1 MSRGALLTAET
12 TPVNPPSLGLA
23 ADPVGARRLRDTG
36 PAPSSLLGLGRN
48 SSAIIRAT
56 SLVSALTLALAG
68 LGGCVSARAPVLTD
82 PFSREAAAP
91 LAVFSIDYWHAM
103 IETSTTMEFV
113 PREFATPAVDPVS
126 GRLVVGTGD
135 GVLRSVTIDG
145 KVRWTVPT
153 PAPFFAGV
161 LVRDG
166 VVYSPGGDG
175 IVRALKADTG
185 AVLWTY
191 DCGEELVTVPVMAE
205 GRVLVASQSATLY
218 ALDAADGKWAWQYR
232 RTPPAGFIL
241 RGASTPVVRD
251 GVVYLGF
258 SDGHAAALDAKTG
271 GAIWDRVLSTGTQ
284 FIDVSSTPGF
294 DSAGRLI
301 VASYKDG
308 LFALDPKTG
317 DTVWQSSAS
326 GLAYVLVRGSVIFA
340 AGEDRLAAYGAETGK
355 NIWTTPLP
363 DRAAQ
368 QPALASGLLLV
379 PTGRALLFIEP
390 GSGKILRRF
399 DPGKGVTA
407 TPGVYGP
414 DALVLSNLGFVYGLH
429 VTHPG
434 AL

>member
-1 MSRGALLTAET
+1 MIRTASLILTVA
-12 TPVNPPSLGLA
+12 VLG
-23 ADPVGARRLRDTG
+23 
-36 PAPSSLLGLGRN
+36 SC
-48 SSAIIRAT
+48 
-56 SLVSALTLALAG
+56 AG
-68 LGGCVSARAPVLTD
+68 KAPVLSD
-82 PFSREAAAP
+82 PFSRELAAP
-91 LAVFSIDYWHAM
+91 LAVYSIDYWHAM
-103 IETSTTMEFV
+103 METSTVMEFV
-113 PREFATPAVDPVS
+113 PREFATPAVDPAS
-126 GRLVVGTGD
+126 GRVVVGTRD
-135 GVLRSVTIDG
+135 GVLRSITIDG
-145 KVRWTVPT
+145 RVRWSLVT
-153 PAPFFAGV
+153 PAPFYAGV
-161 LVRDG
+161 LIRDG

-175 IVRALKADTG
+175 VIRALKADTG

-218 ALDAADGKWAWQYR
+218 ALDAADGKWVWQYR

-294 DSAGRLI
+294 DPAGHLI

-308 LFALDPKTG
+308 LFALDAKSG
-317 DTVWQSSAS
+317 DTVWQSTGS
-326 GLAYVLVRGSVIFA
+326 GLAYVLVRGPVIFA
-340 AGEDRLAAYGAETGK
+340 AGEDRIGAYSAETGK
-355 NIWTTPLP
+355 SIWVMPLP
-363 DRAAQ
+363 DRAGQ
-368 QPALASGLLLV
+368 QPAFASGLLLV
-379 PTGRALLFIEP
+379 PTGKSLLFIDP
-390 GSGKILRRF
+390 VSGKVLRRF

-429 VTHPG
+429 VTNPG